1 MDKITSGAELMKL
14 QRRFSDAGDAQVNR
28 SLLQWGDNS
37 SENCFIGL
45 EERFEYDVF
54 VLDQNMFVVTTKMIL
69 KGKTNINY
77 L

>member
-1 MDKITSGAELMKL
+1 MKL
-14 QRRFSDAGDAQVNR
+14 QRRFSDAGDAQVKR